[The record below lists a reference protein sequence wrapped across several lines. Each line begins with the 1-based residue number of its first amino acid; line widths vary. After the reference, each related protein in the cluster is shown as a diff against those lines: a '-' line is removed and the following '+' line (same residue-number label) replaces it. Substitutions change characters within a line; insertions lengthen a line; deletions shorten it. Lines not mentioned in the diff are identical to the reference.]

1 VISEVPHRAYFLK
14 IALRCI
20 PAASLTYAIIPSA
33 AVAETTSDFS
43 VSASTGY
50 DTNPFSGVDNN
61 REVASF
67 RLEVAPSLTYSDG
80 ASEIRIESRIEHVEY
95 LGKFDSAQNLST
107 SIAAQHRVNERT
119 TITANFGLAST
130 KSQSDFVGLPGFPG
144 QSSNPDQPLNPGLP
158 DVLVDDISLLGR
170 EIRRT
175 SVTAG
180 GSIVYRPSPFDE
192 VEFSSDLNF
201 QRYPKNSG
209 LNDYDYGSQ
218 RLSYSRALDESIS
231 VGGLLEYGVGDFKYI
246 RFGDAT
252 ILSPQFMIKARL
264 NGQFEF
270 NSSLGASFTSVNTPL
285 GKSNVTALSGTGSL
299 CYRGARDNFCVNGQR
314 QTLPTA
320 VGGVRTIT
328 SVGTSYALN
337 LSSRDSFQSGTSFSK
352 ASTPITGGTSNFE
365 SIRIFGR
372 LERSLN
378 ERARIFV
385 LGAYSNSSDELF
397 ESRSNIQAQLGITI
411 RYGKR

>member
-1 VISEVPHRAYFLK
+1 MISAFPHRAYFLN

-20 PAASLTYAIIPSA
+20 PAASLSYAIIPST
-33 AVAETTSDFS
+33 AVAETTSGFS
-43 VSASTGY
+43 VSASSGY

-80 ASEIRIESRIEHVEY
+80 VSEISVGSRIEHVEY
-95 LGKFDSAQNLST
+95 LGKFKSAQNLST
-107 SIAAQHRVNERT
+107 SIAAQHRINERT
-119 TITANFGLAST
+119 TITANFGLSST
-130 KSQSDFVGLPGFPG
+130 KSQSDFIGLPNFPG
-144 QSSNPDQPLNPGLP
+144 QSSNPDQSLNPGLP

-175 SVTAG
+175 SVTAE

-201 QRYPKNSG
+201 QRYPENSG
-209 LNDYDYGSQ
+209 LDDYDYGSQ
-218 RLSYSRALDESIS
+218 RLSYSRALDENIS
-231 VGGLLEYGVGDFKYI
+231 VGGLLEYSVGDFKYI

-252 ILSPQFMIKARL
+252 IFSPQFMIKARL
-264 NGQFEF
+264 NSQFEF
-270 NSSLGASFTSVNTPL
+270 NSSLGASFTSVDTAL
-285 GKSNVTALSGTGSL
+285 GKTNVTAVAGTGSL
-299 CYRGARDNFCVNGQR
+299 CHRGAKDNFCVNGQR

-320 VGGVRTIT
+320 IGGVRTVT
-328 SVGTSYALN
+328 SLGTSYSLK
-337 LSSRDSFQSGTSFSK
+337 LSSRDSFQSGTSYSR
-352 ASTPITGGTSNFE
+352 ASTPIAGGTTNFE
-365 SIRIFGR
+365 SVQIFGR

-378 ERARIFV
+378 DRARIFV

-397 ESRSNIQAQLGITI
+397 ENRSNIQAQLGITI

>member
-1 VISEVPHRAYFLK
+1 MNSAFPHRANLLNV
-14 IALRCI
+14 ALRCL
-20 PAASLTYAIIPSA
+20 PAASLSCAVIPSA
-33 AVAETTSDFS
+33 AVAETTSGFS
-43 VSASTGY
+43 VSASSGY

-67 RLEVAPSLTYSDG
+67 RLEVVPSLTYSDG
-80 ASEIRIESRIEHVEY
+80 VSEIRVESRIEHVEY
-95 LGKFDSAQNLST
+95 LGKFKSAQNLST
-107 SIAAQHRVNERT
+107 SIAARHRVNERT

-130 KSQSDFVGLPGFPG
+130 KSQSDFIGLPNFPG
-144 QSSNPDQPLNPGLP
+144 QSSTPDQPLNSGLP

-175 SVTAG
+175 SITAG

-192 VEFSSDLNF
+192 VSFSSDLNF

-209 LNDYDYGSQ
+209 LDEYDFGAQ

-231 VGGLLEYGVGDFKYI
+231 VGGMLEYGVGDFKYV

-264 NGQFEF
+264 NSRFEF
-270 NSSLGASFTSVNTPL
+270 NSSLGASFTSVETPL
-285 GKSNVTALSGTGSL
+285 GKSNVTAIAGTGSL
-299 CYRGARDNFCVNGQR
+299 CYRGKQDNFCVNGQR

-320 VGGVRTIT
+320 IGGVRTVA
-328 SVGTSYALN
+328 SLGTSYSIKLT
-337 LSSRDSFQSGTSFSK
+337 SRDTFQSGTSYSK
-352 ASTPITGGTSNFE
+352 ASTPISGGTGNFE
-365 SIRIFGR
+365 SVRIFGR
-372 LERSLN
+372 LDRSLN

-385 LGAYSNSSDELF
+385 LGAYSNSSDAFF
-397 ESRSNIQAQLGITI
+397 ENRSNIQAQLGITI

>member
-1 VISEVPHRAYFLK
+1 MISAFPHRAYFLN

-20 PAASLTYAIIPSA
+20 PAASLSYAIIPSA
-33 AVAETTSDFS
+33 AVAETTSGFS
-43 VSASTGY
+43 VSASSGY

-80 ASEIRIESRIEHVEY
+80 VSEIRVESRIEHVEY
-95 LGKFDSAQNLST
+95 LGKFKSQQNLST
-107 SIAAQHRVNERT
+107 SISAQHRVNERT
-119 TITANFGLAST
+119 TISANFGLAST
-130 KSQSDFVGLPGFPG
+130 KSQSDFIGLPNFPE
-144 QSSNPDQPLNPGLP
+144 QSAIPDQPLNPGLP

-180 GSIVYRPSPFDE
+180 GSIVHRPSPFDE
-192 VEFSSDLNF
+192 IEFSSDVNF
-201 QRYPKNSG
+201 QRYPKNRG
-209 LNDYDYGSQ
+209 LDDYDYASQ
-218 RLSYSRALDESIS
+218 RLSYSRALDENIS

-264 NGQFEF
+264 NTRFEF
-270 NSSLGASFTSVNTPL
+270 NSSLGASFTRVDTPL
-285 GKSNVTALSGTGSL
+285 GKSNITAIAGSGSL
-299 CYRGARDNFCVNGQR
+299 CYRGEQDNFCVNGQR

-320 VGGVRTIT
+320 IGGVRTVT
-328 SVGTSYALN
+328 SLGTSYSLK
-337 LSSRDSFQSGTSFSK
+337 LSSRDTFQSGTSYSR
-352 ASTPITGGTSNFE
+352 ASTPISGGTGNFE
-365 SIRIFGR
+365 SVRIFGR
-372 LERSLN
+372 LERRLN
-378 ERARIFV
+378 DRARIFV
-385 LGAYSNSSDELF
+385 LGAYSNSSDAFF

-411 RYGKR
+411 NYGRR